1 MIALPQ
7 DQVLTPSLLDR
18 HYVFLG
24 KRLDSIH
31 LPGSLPGPERL
42 NRPQLA
48 NRPRGYTDR
57 QKPAVTAETGSSG
70 SFGLFTK

>member
-42 NRPQLA
+42 NRP
-48 NRPRGYTDR
+48 RGYTDR

-70 SFGLFTK
+70 SFGWFTK